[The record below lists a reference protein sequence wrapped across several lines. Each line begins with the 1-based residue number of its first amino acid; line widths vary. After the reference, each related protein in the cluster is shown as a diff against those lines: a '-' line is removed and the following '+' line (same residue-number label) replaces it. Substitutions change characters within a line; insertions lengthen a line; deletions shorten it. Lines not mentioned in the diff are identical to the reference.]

1 MYFRKPKTDL
11 LASLIKSLQKAM
23 YADEERISPGQQKEK
38 LSGQRREFLKKSGKA
53 AAAIGLLS
61 AMESCHKALEK
72 IVPYNLENAPVAGGN
87 SNPGRIV
94 IVGAGIAGL
103 HAAFILKQ
111 KGYLAQVYEGSA
123 RTGGRIYSAKNI
135 LGNGLTT
142 ELGGEFIDSIHKDM
156 LQLAKTFNL
165 TLIDTDAPGEA
176 ALVKDAYYFNGTHYS
191 VQQVIE
197 EFSLYA
203 DQIKRDINS
212 LSPVIT
218 ADSYNANDA
227 MFDNMSIA
235 AYFDRIGLTGW
246 LRELLDV
253 AYLTE
258 YGQPIENQSS
268 LNFLF
273 LISPKVSNGNFEIFG
288 VSDERYKILGGNQQ
302 ICDKLAAQLDG
313 QLFTEHELISIRQ
326 KNNNTYDVIF
336 KTGKSTKT
344 INCDILLLAI
354 PFTLLRNVEV
364 QPAWPA
370 WKQLAIS
377 GLGYGNNSKLML
389 GFTQRYWRNL
399 GYQGSFFTDS
409 FLQIGWDN
417 SLMQAPL
424 TGGLTIY
431 SGAAQALAVGNGS
444 TQHQANIHLPLIDAM
459 FPGAISF
466 YNNKAERFVW
476 PGFKWTKA
484 SYSCFYPGQFTTIAG
499 NEIKPVGNIF
509 FAGEHCSYN
518 FQGYMNGGAET
529 GRRAAESI
537 LQLLHAN
544 VQAGVL

>member
-11 LASLIKSLQKAM
+11 LASLIKALRTALYTDEKRILQDP
-23 YADEERISPGQQKEK
+23 YNEEFSV
-38 LSGQRREFLKKSGKA
+38 QRRRFLKKTGKA
-53 AAAIGLLS
+53 AAAIGLLG
-61 AMESCHKALEK
+61 AMESCHKTLEK
-72 IVPYNLENAPVAGGN
+72 IAPRNTENTSVAAGN
-87 SNPGRIV
+87 STPGRIV

-103 HAAFILKQ
+103 HAAYILKQ
-111 KGYLAQVYEGSA
+111 KGFLAQVYEGSA
-123 RTGGRIYSAKNI
+123 RTGGRMYSAKNI
-135 LGNGLTT
+135 LGSGLTT

-176 ALVKDAYYFNGTHYS
+176 ALIKDAYYFNRTHYS
-191 VQQVIE
+191 VQQVVE
-197 EFSLYA
+197 EFSFYA
-203 DQIKRDINS
+203 DKIKRDINS

-218 ADSYNANDA
+218 ADSHNANDVL
-227 MFDNMSIA
+227 FDNMSIA

-246 LRELLDV
+246 LRKLLDV

-258 YGQPIENQSS
+258 YGQPVENQSS

-273 LISPKVSNGNFEIFG
+273 LISPKVSNDNFEIFG
-288 VSDERYKILGGNQQ
+288 ASDERYKILGGNQQ
-302 ICDKLAAQLDG
+302 ICDKLAEQLDG
-313 QLFTEHELISIRQ
+313 QIFTGHELISIRQ
-326 KNNNTYDVIF
+326 KNNNTYDVTF
-336 KTGKSTKT
+336 QSGKSAKT
-344 INCDILLLAI
+344 INCDILLLTI

-389 GFTQRYWRNL
+389 GFTRRYWRTL

-409 FLQIGWDN
+409 LLQIGWDN
-417 SLMQAPL
+417 SLMQPPL

-431 SGAAQALAVGNGS
+431 SGAGQALAVDQGN

-459 FPGAISF
+459 FPGAMSF
-466 YNNKAERFVW
+466 YNSKAERFVW
-476 PGFKWTKA
+476 PRYKWTKA

-499 NEIKPVGNIF
+499 NEIKPVDKIF